1 MNLAPYKRSLW
12 ISAALAMVL
21 LACAWYYDA
30 ILIAMLCVVAALW
43 QVLRLLYYLLRWN
56 RVGLVA
62 GGIRLLIWVAATA
75 GVMLAHEHYSRL
87 TQARGA
93 ALVSALQAYRAR
105 EGRYPQNLQALAPRD
120 IAAIPVVALAPASE
134 RKFRYRLME
143 NHFRLMYVSG
153 FRMASEYDSE
163 KAKWE
168 TLD

>member
-43 QVLRLLYYLLRWN
+43 QVLRLLYYLMRWN

-75 GVMLAHEHYSRL
+75 GVMLAHEHYSKL
-87 TQARGA
+87 TQARGE

-105 EGRYPQNLQALAPRD
+105 EGRYPQNLQALAPG
-120 IAAIPVVALAPASE
+120 SE

-163 KAKWE
+163 KTKWE